1 MPDEVRKLVTPTA
14 TKEEIATA
22 EKEVHFCGMRVE
34 NIELKA
40 IVLQDQHPKAVE
52 ALKQAKAEL
61 ARLTAEAK

>member
-1 MPDEVRKLVTPTA
+1 MPDEVRKLAAIPT
-14 TKEEIATA
+14 KKEIAEA
-22 EKEVHFCGMRVE
+22 EREVHFCAMRVE

-52 ALKQAKAEL
+52 VLEQAKAEL